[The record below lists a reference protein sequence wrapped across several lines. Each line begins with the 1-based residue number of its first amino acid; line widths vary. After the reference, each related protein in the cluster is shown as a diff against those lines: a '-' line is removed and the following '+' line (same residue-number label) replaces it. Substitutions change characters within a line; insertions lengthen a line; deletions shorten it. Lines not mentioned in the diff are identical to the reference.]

1 MAPYHGR
8 GEKLLEDLKRFD
20 PDLLMLGWCESRNSD
35 VTLLLRR
42 EGFFSS
48 MVFRHDLQI
57 ITKNPTVKPDEQQLE
72 LVQKLGKHS
81 NHVEVY
87 LMILLFFSSQ
97 GADDDQCFPIR
108 QQRDWEDHLGG

>member
-20 PDLLMLGWCESRNSD
+20 PDLLMLGWCESHNGD

-48 MVFRHDLQI
+48 MIFRHDLQI
-57 ITKNPTVKPDEQQLE
+57 ITKKPAVKPDQQQLQVVE
-72 LVQKLGKHS
+72 KLGKRLQDILKPL
-81 NHVEVY
+81 V
-87 LMILLFFSSQ
+87 ILLFFSSQ
-97 GADDDQCFPIR
+97 GANDDQRVLVR
-108 QQRDWEDHLGG
+108 QQREWEDNLGC

>member
-20 PDLLMLGWCESRNSD
+20 PDLLMLGWCESQNSD

-48 MVFRHDLQI
+48 MIFRHDLQI
-57 ITKNPTVKPDEQQLE
+57 ITKNPAVKPDQQQLE
-72 LVQKLGKHS
+72 VVEKLGK
-81 NHVEVY
+81 E
-87 LMILLFFSSQ
+87 F
-97 GADDDQCFPIR
+97 
-108 QQRDWEDHLGG
+108 

>member
-20 PDLLMLGWCESRNSD
+20 PDLLMLGWCESHNGD

-48 MVFRHDLQI
+48 MIFRHDLQI
-57 ITKNPTVKPDEQQLE
+57 ITKNPAVKPDQQQLE
-72 LVQKLGKHS
+72 VVEKLGKKNLKHC
-81 NHVEVY
+81 
-87 LMILLFFSSQ
+87 FSLS
-97 GADDDQCFPIR
+97 
-108 QQRDWEDHLGG
+108 